1 MKDVLIVNN
10 ISKIYYSYKSETRRV
25 LSWFNLIK
33 KPKIGRKVLTD
44 ISFSMLPG
52 EIIGVV
58 GSNGA
63 GKSSLLKIIT
73 ETLYQ
78 TSGNV
83 VVNGS
88 ISAILELGMGFH
100 PELSGRQNAINTA
113 ELMGYSISRGD
124 VSISDI
130 ENFADIGEYFDLPVR
145 SYSSGMQVRLAF
157 SVATAFKPDLLIIDE
172 ALSVGDAAFQRKCFR
187 KIEEF
192 QKKGTAVLFVSHD
205 IETIK
210 RICSKA
216 IFIKNG
222 ELIEFGQ
229 TKKVCD
235 MYEKEVI
242 SASVPLN
249 IEIDEN
255 TAHNSYGDN
264 RALISNVFLHNFA
277 RSSKF
282 LNINEV
288 FSINFNVEFL
298 ENVVE
303 NVGYSIMIKTKEG
316 ISIFGTDTEKLQ
328 NKDFRGFSGD
338 QKKVSFL
345 ITNYL
350 APGTYYVNCAI
361 YQTNNGVKNFLNRK
375 IDVMDFNVDLSN
387 TSTVVH
393 GLVDLNASVTVEGII
408 K

>member
-44 ISFSMLPG
+44 ISFSILPG

-145 SYSSGMQVRLAF
+145 S
-157 SVATAFKPDLLIIDE
+157 
-172 ALSVGDAAFQRKCFR
+172 
-187 KIEEF
+187 
-192 QKKGTAVLFVSHD
+192 
-205 IETIK
+205 
-210 RICSKA
+210 
-216 IFIKNG
+216 
-222 ELIEFGQ
+222 
-229 TKKVCD
+229 
-235 MYEKEVI
+235 
-242 SASVPLN
+242 
-249 IEIDEN
+249 
-255 TAHNSYGDN
+255 
-264 RALISNVFLHNFA
+264 
-277 RSSKF
+277 
-282 LNINEV
+282 
-288 FSINFNVEFL
+288 
-298 ENVVE
+298 
-303 NVGYSIMIKTKEG
+303 
-316 ISIFGTDTEKLQ
+316 
-328 NKDFRGFSGD
+328 
-338 QKKVSFL
+338 
-345 ITNYL
+345 
-350 APGTYYVNCAI
+350 
-361 YQTNNGVKNFLNRK
+361 
-375 IDVMDFNVDLSN
+375 
-387 TSTVVH
+387 
-393 GLVDLNASVTVEGII
+393 
-408 K
+408 